1 MSRVMILN
9 FSGFR
14 FLFLVQRGG
23 LIGSRVCM
31 AYGLASR
38 VQGFGS

>member
-1 MSRVMILN
+1 MD
-9 FSGFR
+9 FGFV
-14 FLFLVQRGG
+14 FLVHRGG

-38 VQGFGS
+38 VQGFGVLGFRVRG